1 MLELGYC
8 LRGEIR
14 SATSSLTSVPKPLKL
29 LVGSYSDLKSLF
41 EELKLKV
48 GHTLPLL
55 IHREREGGREGTVMC
70 GVDPPPTP
78 PLQDPAFPAMAQG
91 TTLANILSILA
102 MARKDGDT
110 ERDCMFYCISS
121 RGALLGM
128 GPEERATQDPVTS
141 FGDPYI
147 RCVEGVAWCVEG
159 VAWWAESALSLH
171 LPLPCP
177 QTPLYAVCGGVPGAG
192 PHGDVLTQGACTAV
206 GAQGRARVLSLAAQ
220 RRARGGH

>member
-55 IHREREGGREGTVMC
+55 IQREGTVMC

-147 RCVEGVAWCVEG
+147 RCVEGVAWWV
-159 VAWWAESALSLH
+159 ESALSLH

-206 GAQGRARVLSLAAQ
+206 GAQGRARVLPLAAQ